1 MMHPSA
7 ITAFTHLPKLP
18 PTSALPCMQVAL
30 FANARAVVGYHGAGF
45 ANTMLSTHG
54 ACVVE

>member
-1 MMHPSA
+1 MSCKVA
-7 ITAFTHLPKLP
+7 RRGSLAAFG
-18 PTSALPCMQVAL
+18 ALQVAL

-54 ACVVE
+54 ARVVA